1 MTRTRKALTTQT
13 WLILTVGLLFL
24 IFNWNLGFAETD
36 KQKKTRQQIEQLAE
50 HIQDLQQELE
60 GSRSLFGDEQQAL
73 KQLDLEI
80 QSNRHDLRMFQQQA
94 LEQQQQIVELEQ
106 NQQQILAEL
115 GLEKH
120 QLAQQLRQAWL
131 LGRGSQLKLLLN
143 QDDLSQGS
151 RMMTYYRYFNQSR
164 LSLISE
170 FDQQLD
176 ILEENYRQLQI
187 AEQVL
192 TGLQA
197 DAESIL
203 ISLENKRQLRQ
214 QSITA
219 LNHQIETKS
228 SRLVELKQ
236 DRKDLETLLERLQ
249 DLLGDIP
256 EDLGAELSLQT
267 VKGQLA
273 KPLDGRVRYRFGDQR
288 SGNIRWKGW
297 FFQASTGTD
306 VHTIANGRIAYADW
320 LRGYGLLMIIDH
332 GDGFMSLYSYNES
345 LFKSVGEWVGN
356 GEVIA
361 QSGPASG
368 TSYDGL
374 YFELRHEGKALNPQ
388 SWFQK

>member
-1 MTRTRKALTTQT
+1 MTKTRKTLTKQA
-13 WLILTVGLLFL
+13 WLILTAGLLLL
-24 IFNWNLGFAETD
+24 IFSWNIGFAETD
-36 KQKKTRQQIEQLAE
+36 KQKKTRQQIAQLAE
-50 HIQDLQQELE
+50 HIQDLQQDLE
-60 GSRSLFGDEQQAL
+60 GSRSLFGKEQQVL

-80 QSNRHDLRMFQQQA
+80 QSNRRDLRMFQQQA
-94 LEQQQQIVELEQ
+94 LQQQQQIVELEQ
-106 NQQQILAEL
+106 NQQKILAEL

-120 QLAQQLRQAWL
+120 QLAKQLRQAWL
-131 LGRGSQLKLLLN
+131 LGRGNQLKLLLN

-187 AEQVL
+187 AEQL
-192 TGLQA
+192 LLSLQA
-197 DAESIL
+197 DAEAIL
-203 ISLENKRQLRQ
+203 ISLESKRQQRQ
-214 QSITA
+214 KSISE
-219 LNHQIETKS
+219 LDQQIEAKS
-228 SRLVELKQ
+228 SQLVELKQ
-236 DRKDLETLLERLQ
+236 DRKDLETLLARLQ

-256 EDLGAELSLQT
+256 VDLGAELSLQT

-273 KPLDGRVRYRFGDQR
+273 TPLEGRVRYRFGDLR
-288 SGNIRWKGW
+288 SGDIRWKGW
-297 FFQASTGTD
+297 FFETSTGTD
-306 VHTIANGRIAYADW
+306 VRSIANGRIAYADW

-356 GEVIA
+356 GEIIA

-388 SWFQK
+388 SWFKK